1 MNTAETTQTPT
12 WHRLFG
18 VTLVVVLAFGAL
30 TLLTA
35 LLADLPLRDPDGLIG
50 PSYVRL
56 PAIALVM
63 LGLDLVPRVLLR
75 CRRSMRSLREV
86 TAEVVRERW
95 APRRLAVVAAG
106 LGAFYVS
113 YVAYRNLKSFLP
125 FVREELTDPWLV
137 ESDRWLTFGGHP
149 GDLLHDLLGTGV
161 TNDVLSFTY
170 MIFLPF
176 VPFSLAAALVWS
188 DNITRGAWYATAL
201 CFNWILGT
209 ASYYALPSMGPIYV
223 QGYRFS
229 DLPANETS
237 ALQDALWR
245 NRVDVL
251 ADPHATQAVHG
262 IAAFASL
269 HTSIVFTA
277 ALVVS
282 LTRMPRL
289 LRWAMWTFFVLTTLA
304 TVYFGWHYLV
314 DVFAG
319 MLIGGAA
326 VWLGS
331 LAVHGRPSR
340 RRQAEEQAAEPVLVA
355 VQA

>member
-1 MNTAETTQTPT
+1 MMNGDTTLTPP
-12 WHRLFG
+12 WHRLLG

-30 TLLTA
+30 TLFTA
-35 LLADLPLRDPDGLIG
+35 AVTGLPLRDPDGLLG

-56 PAIALVM
+56 PLIAMVM

-95 APRRLAVVAAG
+95 APRRLAVIAAG
-106 LGAFYVS
+106 LGSFYVS

-125 FVREELTDPWLV
+125 FVREDLTDPWLV
-137 ESDRWLTFGGHP
+137 ASDRWLTFGGHP
-149 GDLLHDLLGTGV
+149 GDLLHELLGTGV
-161 TNDVLSFTY
+161 TNDLLSFTY
-170 MIFLPF
+170 MVFLPF

-209 ASYYALPSMGPIYV
+209 ASYYMLPSMGPIYV

-229 DLPANETS
+229 DLPPNETT
-237 ALQDALWR
+237 ALQGALLR
-245 NRVDVL
+245 NRIDVL

-277 ALVVS
+277 ALVVT

-289 LRWAMWTFFVLTTLA
+289 LRWLMWTFFLLTTLA
-304 TVYFGWHYLV
+304 TVYFGWHYVV

-319 MLIGGAA
+319 MVVGGAA

-340 RRQAEEQAAEPVLVA
+340 RQEHEAVTAEPVPA
-355 VQA
+355 ARA